1 MTKKYKLK
9 CFDCGYQFY
18 NKKEVE
24 RYEGKPYCGECIAN
38 IYMNLAAEDYYREDP
53 RSEQEIIDQANIAKY
68 GEC

>member
-9 CFDCGYQFY
+9 CFGCGNQFY

-24 RYEGKPYCGECIAN
+24 RYEGKPYCGECITN
-38 IYMNLAAEDYYREDP
+38 IYMNLAAADYYEEDP

-68 GEC
+68 GEY

>member
-9 CFDCGYQFY
+9 CFGCGHQFY

-24 RYEGKPYCGECIAN
+24 RYEGKPYCGECMFN
-38 IYMNLAAEDYYREDP
+38 IYSSLAERDYPEDT
-53 RSEQEIIDQANIAKY
+53 RSDQEKIDEANIARY